1 MGREFSSLEFK
12 VSVETEFSSLEVS
25 EFVLDFDFYGGG
37 VGELIIILVGIFY
50 GDIID
55 EGVIEA
61 MEIDYNDD
69 VILCSFNV

>member
-1 MGREFSSLEFK
+1 MGLEFSSLEFK

-37 VGELIIILVGIFY
+37 VEELIIILVGIFY